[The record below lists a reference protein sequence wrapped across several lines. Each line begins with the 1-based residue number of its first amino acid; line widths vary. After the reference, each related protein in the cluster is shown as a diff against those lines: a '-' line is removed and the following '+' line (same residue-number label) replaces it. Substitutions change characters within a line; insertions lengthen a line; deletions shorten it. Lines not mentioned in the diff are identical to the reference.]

1 MQRYFA
7 KEKLN
12 DCFILEDSDY
22 YHIRVV
28 MRMKDLDEIVVIYNS
43 SAYLCYLQNVSSDMK
58 VFIKEEMSIKE
69 SKIPFVRLVIP
80 ALKEQKMD
88 YIFQKATE
96 LGVSEFV
103 LYEAKRSVEVPN
115 IIGIKKLE
123 ELCNLDG
130 VKLVCSTRE
139 KTENIKKLLKNVDIC
154 AKMNVVIGPEGG
166 LEEQEEKRLEELEFI
181 PITLGNRIMRVET
194 VPLFMMSVIN
204 YEYME

>member
-1 MQRYFA
+1 
-7 KEKLN
+7 
-12 DCFILEDSDY
+12 
-22 YHIRVV
+22 
-28 MRMKDLDEIVVIYNS
+28 
-43 SAYLCYLQNVSSDMK
+43 MK
-58 VFIKEEMSIKE
+58 VFIKEEISIKE

-103 LYEAKRSVEVPN
+103 LYEAKRSVVKVKDFDKKVIRWNKIVKEASEQSHRLEVPN

>member
-12 DCFILEDSDY
+12 NCFILEDSDY

-43 SAYLCYLQNVSSDMK
+43 IAYLCYLQNVSSDMK

-103 LYEAKRSVEVPN
+103 LYEAKRSGRGQYRFYGECS
-115 IIGIKKLE
+115 E
-123 ELCNLDG
+123 ESKDAG
-130 VKLVCSTRE
+130 
-139 KTENIKKLLKNVDIC
+139 
-154 AKMNVVIGPEGG
+154 
-166 LEEQEEKRLEELEFI
+166 
-181 PITLGNRIMRVET
+181 
-194 VPLFMMSVIN
+194 
-204 YEYME
+204 